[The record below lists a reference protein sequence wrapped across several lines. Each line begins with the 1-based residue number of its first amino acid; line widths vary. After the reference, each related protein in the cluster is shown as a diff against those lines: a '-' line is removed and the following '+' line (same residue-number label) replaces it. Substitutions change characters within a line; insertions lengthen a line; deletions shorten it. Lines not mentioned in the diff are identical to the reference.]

1 MGWTA
6 DVVEPGYT
14 VPVRFAWDPVKAATN
29 LKKHGVS
36 FHEAASV
43 FKDTLSTTF
52 PDEEHSKEDRR
63 ALTIGMSQSGKLLV
77 VAHSERGET
86 IRIISARPT
95 TRRERGFYEH
105 G

>member
-1 MGWTA
+1 MRR
-6 DVVEPGYT
+6 GYT
-14 VPVRFAWDPVKAATN
+14 LLVRFAWDPAKAAIN

-43 FKDTLSTTF
+43 LKDPLSTTF
-52 PDEEHSKEDRR
+52 PDEEHSKGDRR
-63 ALTIGMSQSGKLLV
+63 DLTIGMSQNGRLVV

-95 TRRERGFYEH
+95 TRHERGFYEND
-105 G
+105 